1 MTIRIASRAAI
12 VALALSAA
20 LGGTML
26 APATASAKGWH
37 GGFKHHGGHW
47 GHGHWGHGRWGH
59 RHGRVGFYAAAYPT
73 TSCAASSIPTAT
85 WSCGGAATD
94 RRASPRACPF
104 PE

>member
-1 MTIRIASRAAI
+1 MTIRLASRAAI

-59 RHGRVGFYAAAYPT
+59 RHGRVGFYAAAYP
-73 TSCAASSIPTAT
+73 AYY
-85 WSCGGAATD
+85 GGCVV
-94 RRASPRACPF
+94 RRFVNVDGDLVVRRRCY
-104 PE
+104 

>member
-1 MTIRIASRAAI
+1 MTIRLASRAAI

-47 GHGHWGHGRWGH
+47 GHGHWGHGHWGYGGWGY
-59 RHGRVGFYAAAYPT
+59 RRVGFYAAGYP
-73 TSCAASSIPTAT
+73 ADY
-85 WSCGGAATD
+85 GGCVV
-94 RRASPRACPF
+94 RRFIDVDGDLVVRRRCY
-104 PE
+104 

>member
-59 RHGRVGFYAAAYPT
+59 GHGRVGFYAAAYP
-73 TSCAASSIPTAT
+73 AYY
-85 WSCGGAATD
+85 GGCVV
-94 RRASPRACPF
+94 RRFVNADGDLVVPRRCY
-104 PE
+104 